1 MHVSS
6 EHILLLAA
14 RFVNQTSRT
23 IFLTGKA
30 GTGKTTF
37 IRDIVSRTHKNTIVA
52 APTGIAAINAG
63 GVTLHSLFQL
73 PFASFIPLE
82 KTFSDPH
89 PSVALHTPKTLL
101 QAFQM
106 NKAKRNM
113 LRELELLI
121 IDEVSMLRADLLDA
135 IDVILRHVRYNR
147 NQIFGGVQVLFIGD
161 LLQLPPVVKDEEWR
175 HLSAYYKG
183 MHFFNAKVLQDQ
195 PPLYIELDKIFR
207 QSDPVFIQLLNNLR
221 DNCCSHA
228 DFELLNKHFIPD
240 FGQTEYDGYVLL
252 TTHNRIADAKNL
264 ETLQKIKEPSFQFEA
279 MIEGDFSEYL
289 YPVDKKLVLKH
300 GAQVMMLKND
310 YSGEQRFFNGKIGR
324 VSSLK
329 KDEIV
334 VSFTDGSDPV
344 TVEPYTWENKK
355 YTLNKETNAID
366 ETVVGRFKHFPLKL
380 AWAITVHKSQ
390 GLTFEKAIIDVEN
403 AFAPGQIY
411 VALSRL
417 TSLDGLVLS
426 SPIPRNLLQPDASLN
441 EFSTLRTETRQL
453 QSLFVQ
459 ETRQYLQSFISQAFD
474 FSHLTRE
481 LSYHLASYNKD
492 ENRSLK
498 QHYKQWASGILQS
511 TMPLQQTAQSFT
523 RQIQTILVKEAEDY
537 PYLLERLNAAKDY
550 FEPRLQSL
558 SDKVYA
564 QILDLGSEKGIKKYK
579 TDLYELDALFQ
590 RQIQMIYKAQSLLEA
605 TLSNG
610 EFTKSNL
617 QRVVPVNKLKREKG
631 SKPQRKAKPKKE
643 NKEKIDTK
651 AVSFDLYQN
660 GKTIEEIATERSLS
674 RTTIEGHLAHYVR
687 LGTLGVKNF
696 ISPQR
701 LQAIRKLVDELETV
715 NLAPLKEEL
724 DDSYS
729 YTEIRMAVSAIMAE
743 REQAMN

>member
-1 MHVSS
+1 MQVSS
-6 EHILLLAA
+6 DQIVQVAA

-37 IRDIVSRTHKNTIVA
+37 IRDIVSRTHKNAIVA

-73 PFASFIPLE
+73 PFASFIPLD
-82 KTFSDPH
+82 KTLSDSH
-89 PSVALHTPKTLL
+89 SSIALHTPKSLL
-101 QAFQM
+101 QSFQM

-147 NQIFGGVQVLFIGD
+147 NQAFGGVQVLFIGD

-175 HLSAYYKG
+175 HLSLYYKG
-183 MHFFNAKVLQDQ
+183 MHFFNAKVLQQQ
-195 PPLYIELDKIFR
+195 PPLYIELDKIYR

-221 DNCCSHA
+221 DNCCTNV
-228 DFELLNKHFIPD
+228 DFELLNTHFIPD
-240 FGQTEYDGYVLL
+240 FGQSEFDGYVLL

-264 ETLQKIKEPSFQFEA
+264 ETLQKLKATSFQFEA
-279 MIEGDFSEYL
+279 EVEGDFSEYL
-289 YPVDKKLVLKH
+289 YPVDKKLVLKQ

-329 KDEIV
+329 KDEII
-334 VSFTDGSDPV
+334 VSFSDGTDPV
-344 TVEPYTWENKK
+344 MIEPYTWENKK
-355 YTLNKETNAID
+355 FSLNKETNAID
-366 ETVVGRFKHFPLKL
+366 ETVVGRFKHFPIKL

-426 SPIPRNLLQPDASLN
+426 SPIPRNLLQPDSALS
-441 EFSTLRTETRQL
+441 EFSILKSEPGHL
-453 QSLFVQ
+453 QTIFVQ
-459 ETRQYLQSFISQAFD
+459 ETRKYLQSVISQAFD
-474 FSHLTRE
+474 FSYLSRE
-481 LSYHLASYNKD
+481 LSFHLASYNKE

-498 QHYKQWASGILQS
+498 QQYKEWASGILQIA
-511 TMPLQQTAQSFT
+511 MPLQQTAQSFT
-523 RQIQTILVKEAEDY
+523 RQIHTILTDEEAQY
-537 PYLLERLNAAKDY
+537 SYLLERLNAAKTY
-550 FEPRLQSL
+550 FEPRLQAI
-558 SDKVYA
+558 SDKVYEH
-564 QILDLGSEKGIKKYK
+564 IMELGNEKGIKKYRN
-579 TDLYELDALFQ
+579 DLYELDALFQ
-590 RQIQMIYKAQSLLEA
+590 RQIQHIYKAVSLLEA
-605 TLSNG
+605 SMAKS
-610 EFTKSNL
+610 EFTKDKL
-617 QRVVPVNKLKREKG
+617 QRSVPERKIKREKVT
-631 SKPQRKAKPKKE
+631 KPPRKAKLKKDK
-643 NKEKIDTK
+643 KEKIDSK
-651 AVSFDLYQN
+651 AVSFELYQK
-660 GKTIEEIATERSLS
+660 GKSINEIAIERGFSQ
-674 RTTIEGHLAHYVR
+674 TTIEGHLAHYVR
-687 LGTLGVKNF
+687 LGTIGVQNF

-701 LQAIRKLVDELETV
+701 LQAVRKMVDELETV

-724 DDSYS
+724 DSSYS
-729 YTEIRMAVSAIMAE
+729 YTELRMAVAAIMAE
-743 REQAMN
+743 REQALN

>member
-1 MHVSS
+1 MQVSS
-6 EHILLLAA
+6 DQIIQVAA

-37 IRDIVSRTHKNTIVA
+37 IRDIVSRTHKNAIVA

-73 PFASFIPLE
+73 PFASFIPLD
-82 KTFSDPH
+82 KTLSDSH
-89 PSVALHTPKTLL
+89 SSIALHTPKSLL
-101 QAFQM
+101 QSFQM

-147 NQIFGGVQVLFIGD
+147 NQAFGGVQVLFIGD

-175 HLSAYYKG
+175 HLSLYYKG
-183 MHFFNAKVLQDQ
+183 MHFFNAKVLQQQ
-195 PPLYIELDKIFR
+195 PPLYIELDKIYR

-221 DNCCSHA
+221 DNCCTNV
-228 DFELLNKHFIPD
+228 DFELLNTHFIPD
-240 FGQTEYDGYVLL
+240 FGQSEFDGYVLL

-264 ETLQKIKEPSFQFEA
+264 ETLQKLKATSFQFEA
-279 MIEGDFSEYL
+279 EVEGDFSEYL
-289 YPVDKKLVLKH
+289 YPVDKKLVLKQ

-329 KDEIV
+329 KDEII
-334 VSFTDGSDPV
+334 VSFSDGTDPV
-344 TVEPYTWENKK
+344 MIEPYTWENKK
-355 YTLNKETNAID
+355 FSLNKETNAID
-366 ETVVGRFKHFPLKL
+366 ETVVGRFKHFPIKL

-426 SPIPRNLLQPDASLN
+426 SPIPRNLLQPDSALS
-441 EFSTLRTETRQL
+441 EFSILKSEPGHL
-453 QSLFVQ
+453 QTIFVQ
-459 ETRQYLQSFISQAFD
+459 ETRKYLQSVISQAFD
-474 FSHLTRE
+474 FSYLSRE
-481 LSYHLASYNKD
+481 LSFHLANYNKD

-498 QHYKQWASGILQS
+498 QQYKEWALGIIE
-511 TMPLQQTAQSFT
+511 TTAPLQQTALSFT
-523 RQIQTILVKEAEDY
+523 RQIQTILADEAVQY
-537 PYLLERLNAAKDY
+537 SYLLERLNAAKLY
-550 FEPRLQSL
+550 FEPRLQEI
-558 SDKVYA
+558 SDKVYEH
-564 QILDLGSEKGIKKYK
+564 IMELGNEKGIKKYRS
-579 TDLYELDALFQ
+579 DLYELDALFQ
-590 RQIQMIYKAQSLLEA
+590 RQIQHIYKAVSLLEA
-605 TLSNG
+605 SMTKS
-610 EFTKSNL
+610 EFTKDNL
-617 QRVVPVNKLKREKG
+617 QRSTPESKIKREKRT
-631 SKPQRKAKPKKE
+631 KPPRKAKLKKE
-643 NKEKIDTK
+643 KREKIDTK
-651 AVSFDLYQN
+651 AVSFELYQK
-660 GKTIEEIATERSLS
+660 GKSINEIAIERGLS
-674 RTTIEGHLAHYVR
+674 HTTIEGHLAHYVR
-687 LGTLGVKNF
+687 LGTIGVQSF

-701 LQAIRKLVDELETV
+701 LQAVRKLVDELETV

-724 DDSYS
+724 DSSYS
-729 YTEIRMAVSAIMAE
+729 YTELRMAVAAIMAE
-743 REQAMN
+743 REQALN